1 MKKTSTTN
9 ILAKIFKKTPE
20 KKVKKKTKP
29 KVAKKSTPPKAKVVK
44 KNIPV
49 KKTKTKK
56 VTATK
61 IKKNLKTVSKKAA
74 PEKVEIKT
82 DNLRISKS
90 NEVKPEIKKVKK
102 QETEK
107 REYKVKDYV
116 VYPKHGVGQITEFK
130 KINIGGID
138 VETYVLKFEK
148 DKANGMVPVNK
159 QSHLRPLATINQVN
173 KCISIL
179 KSKPKIKRSMWSRRA
194 QEYEAKI
201 SSGKIYEL
209 AEVVRDLNKGDD
221 LMVDQSYSERQ
232 LFEKAYERI
241 LSEFQIVMG
250 VSLEDTQKK
259 LDKALK
265 RNLEGQ
271 PKTIAAPTKIKDP
284 AADPD
289 ADSVQITDTENLT
302 SGDQLQAVER
312 VLKRT
317 RGIASYEIISEKKLI
332 GLLEPWLGTGN
343 VTADLPIPVMIDVIL
358 NPEKRFNEKGL
369 RIELS
374 AVAPG
379 AKLDTHGRWRQNLER
394 GLQTMRILAGLI
406 LMLVTI
412 ATATVIIF
420 ATRAGLGTNKET
432 VEVLHLIGAHD
443 KFISRQFERQFLT
456 LSLLSCI
463 IGYGAAAGIFHMLFI
478 LMTDMEDMQFY
489 LLLLGVPF
497 LSILMTWLII
507 RNFVI
512 RTLAKAL

>member
-1 MKKTSTTN
+1 MKNIKMKKTSTTN

-20 KKVKKKTKP
+20 KKVKKKTKA
-29 KVAKKSTPPKAKVVK
+29 KVVKKSTPPKAKVVK

-49 KKTKTKK
+49 KKTKATK

-271 PKTIAAPTKIKDP
+271 AKAGAAPTKIKEPITESDT
-284 AADPD
+284 
-289 ADSVQITDTENLT
+289 DSEPITDTE
-302 SGDQLQAVER
+302 D
-312 VLKRT
+312 
-317 RGIASYEIISEKKLI
+317 
-332 GLLEPWLGTGN
+332 
-343 VTADLPIPVMIDVIL
+343 
-358 NPEKRFNEKGL
+358 
-369 RIELS
+369 
-374 AVAPG
+374 
-379 AKLDTHGRWRQNLER
+379 
-394 GLQTMRILAGLI
+394 
-406 LMLVTI
+406 
-412 ATATVIIF
+412 
-420 ATRAGLGTNKET
+420 
-432 VEVLHLIGAHD
+432 
-443 KFISRQFERQFLT
+443 
-456 LSLLSCI
+456 
-463 IGYGAAAGIFHMLFI
+463 
-478 LMTDMEDMQFY
+478 
-489 LLLLGVPF
+489 
-497 LSILMTWLII
+497 
-507 RNFVI
+507 
-512 RTLAKAL
+512 